1 MATLN
6 TSFSDSL
13 QVTEEYKH
21 VFSKKDFAK
30 GLRSIENGLRLYSNK
45 PGYDKISITFK
56 VNEEYLLNCLL
67 GGIITLYYF
76 KQMHKKMESLKI
88 KYM

>member
-1 MATLN
+1 MTTTN

-30 GLRSIENGLRLYSNK
+30 GLMSLENGLRLYSNK
-45 PGYDKISITFK
+45 PGYDKLTIYFE
-56 VNEEYLLNCLL
+56 VNTEYLLNCLL

-76 KQMHKKMESLKI
+76 KQMHKKIESLKI